1 VKVPVTEVWCRE
13 VDESQLLADVDGS
26 CSGPEPVVAFVGAY
40 NAGKTSLI
48 RRLLHELGLP
58 VPAELSVASDPT
70 TFDALDVPGGAM
82 IFRDTPGLGSGKDLH
97 NARALDAAV
106 SADALVVMMTPQL
119 LSAADTDAW
128 DLLTGEAWGREAPS
142 EETGWDLLVINRFDT
157 AGADP
162 DTELDAHRALAA
174 RKLTELN
181 ASLRGRGAGH
191 GRDAL
196 VIASDPYGL
205 VADSPGCRDSYREGG
220 GWDGIPELLAWLEG
234 LLPLAADLRAQLGI
248 RIRGRALLLKAKL
261 LAETLPGLQASASG
275 TALRRHAIGT
285 HQRQMERLWRQAES
299 DRQQL
304 LHDAIGL
311 DAVAAAAPD
320 RASLLRDRLQ
330 QLLAAWTDGLADQL
344 RALTQASP
352 ELHTIEEAPSAS
364 PVDMPNLDAHYG
376 RIKDPLVEALTKLRD
391 NAEQV
396 KATAEAF
403 RALGGAFPA
412 MARIGGILGSDVV
425 DAAVS
430 AATLFLNVT
439 QAEEQALREAAIAQ
453 RDLFT
458 SLAVQAS
465 DAAITELRDWHRRY
479 NEVNQRLAEDLA
491 IEHEAASAT
500 INQGQSDLGAIK
512 SLLASIPG

>member
-1 VKVPVTEVWCRE
+1 MKVPATEVWCRK
-13 VDESQLLADVDGS
+13 VDGTQLLAALDDSG
-26 CSGPEPVVAFVGAY
+26 SGPEPAVAFVGAY

-48 RRLLHELGLP
+48 RRLLHEWDLP

-70 TFDALDVPGGAM
+70 TFDALNVPAGELM
-82 IFRDTPGLGSGKDLH
+82 LRDTPGLGSGKGLH
-97 NARALDAAV
+97 NARALNAAI
-106 SADALVVMMTPQL
+106 SADALVVVMTPQL

-128 DLLTGEAWGREAPS
+128 DLLTGEAWGRDAPS
-142 EETGWDLLVINRFDT
+142 GETDWNLLVINRFDT

-162 DTELDAHRALAA
+162 ATELEPYRALAA
-174 RKLTELN
+174 RKLAELN
-181 ASLRGRGAGH
+181 ASLQGRGAGN
-191 GRDAL
+191 GRHAL

-205 VADSPGCRDSYREGG
+205 VADSSRSSDSYSEGE
-220 GWDGIPELLAWLEG
+220 GWDGIPELLAWLGG
-234 LLPLAADLRAQLGI
+234 LLPLAADLRAQRRV
-248 RIRGRALLLKAKL
+248 RIRGRALLSKANL
-261 LAETLPGLQASASG
+261 LAERLPGLQASASG
-275 TALRRHAIGT
+275 TALRRHAIGA

-330 QLLAAWTDGLADQL
+330 QLLAGWTDGLADQL
-344 RALTQASP
+344 RALAQASP
-352 ELHTIEEAPSAS
+352 ELPTIEEAPAAS
-364 PVDMPNLDAHYG
+364 PVDMPNLDTHDG
-376 RIKDPLVEALTKLRD
+376 RIRDPLVEALTKLRD
-391 NAEQV
+391 NADQV

-403 RALGGAFPA
+403 RALGEAFPA
-412 MARIGGILGSDVV
+412 MAKIGGVLGSDVV

-430 AATLFLNVT
+430 AATLFLNIT

-479 NEVNQRLAEDLA
+479 SEVNQRLAEDLA
-491 IEHEAASAT
+491 IEHETASAT
-500 INQGQSDLGAIK
+500 IKQGQSDLAAIK
-512 SLLASIPG
+512 SLLARIPV